1 MCPFATNAAF
11 SPVPELDLRLRC
23 TEDESTIGLRDRV
36 RDRLFKLESEPDASS
51 ATGSSSG
58 IGGGDA
64 SGPLSEMCS
73 LDSERSE
80 GVGDGEITRGVAGI
94 LYWFGIA
101 TSGLFPAIRSLKL
114 VMDELPSSAG
124 S

>member
-1 MCPFATNAAF
+1 
-11 SPVPELDLRLRC
+11 
-23 TEDESTIGLRDRV
+23 
-36 RDRLFKLESEPDASS
+36 
-51 ATGSSSG
+51 
-58 IGGGDA
+58 
-64 SGPLSEMCS
+64 MCS

-101 TSGLFPAIRSLKL
+101 MSGLFPAIRFLKL
-114 VMDELPSSAG
+114 VMGELPPSSAG